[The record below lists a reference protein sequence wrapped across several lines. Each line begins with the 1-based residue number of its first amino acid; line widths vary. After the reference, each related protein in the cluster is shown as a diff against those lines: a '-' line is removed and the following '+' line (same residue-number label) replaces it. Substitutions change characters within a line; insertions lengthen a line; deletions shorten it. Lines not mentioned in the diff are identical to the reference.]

1 MKCRITVEAQSAF
14 LGSDDAW
21 MEMAGKGPLKKTTL
35 IEHGGTH
42 LPSWL
47 LEGLRQ
53 VGGKVE
59 AGGPA
64 RRPC

>member
-1 MKCRITVEAQSAF
+1 MDGNGWERALE
-14 LGSDDAW
+14 
-21 MEMAGKGPLKKTTL
+21 EN